1 MNRNRSW
8 LFLLSMILAVTV
20 GVGMLAAAGNVA
32 QGRKGSL
39 NKPVITDAQT
49 LDVNQIEC
57 FIQNDG
63 HFAEN
68 PATGGDGFFYPK
80 GQRNNSIIFTSGLW
94 IVGKIVDDTG
104 AVDIRTA
111 ACSYSSEFQPG
122 AILPGPVADDP
133 TLPKYKIYKYNKGDV
148 VEAEAIAQGCSPT
161 VLGDQM
167 LFCVFND
174 LGSHADVWQKPP
186 IGIEVQLTAFAFN
199 QTGALG
205 NTVFLKYRFINKGQD
220 TLKETYS
227 AIFFDPDLGFA
238 NDDYVGCDTTLGIG
252 FVFNGDGYD
261 DKYGVGVPAMACDFF
276 QGPIVPAT
284 GETAVLPDGTT
295 LPDMKILD
303 MTAFFAYINGSPI
316 ACMEDP
322 SLQDA
327 NGALEAYFFASGF
340 RGNGETWQDPTQGNA
355 DTKFPF
361 AGDPVSGTGW
371 LMADIS
377 PPKDMR
383 MGLSSGP
390 FTLAPNDP
398 KDVVAGIVV
407 GLGSDNLSSISVM
420 KYYDAIAQNA
430 YNKNFL
436 LPSPPPQAQV
446 TVATSAEDIMLTWNS
461 DAAAYSAAGYEFE
474 GYNVWQSGS
483 QSGPWK
489 RIETFDKVNGITT
502 IWDMGFN
509 ESVGTL
515 LEMPVQFGSDKGVRY
530 NFHVLKDYIT
540 NTPLVNGKEYYF
552 AVTGYAYNPNE
563 APKILEN
570 NQVGIVAIPQNP
582 VTDVQYNA
590 NLMDSIAVVK
600 TGVSDGSVVVE
611 VMDPAKVTGH
621 DYEVTFYTDDAG
633 APLWKLTDKTTQ
645 AVVLNDQAN
654 QSTTA
659 TNDQFEIVDGIKVKV
674 YGAVPGFKAVVESA
688 NPAGDPCGASAASKG
703 GCPDPGNNVWHSYN
717 STREYI
723 ASAGGGSGDWDRLE
737 RYASYASPRDFEM
750 RFTEAG
756 GFAVNAFTDDM
767 ICTVPFELW
776 AVGVSTY
783 DDPSDDVRMI
793 PFISPNDSSKATW
806 GWGNG
811 ADGYFGGS
819 YGPCSD
825 WVYFMDPEDPDGYS
839 KFAAACVAA
848 GGAGATYPYETDGS
862 ADGYWANFYGGFV
875 YPIGR
880 FVLIDAAETGTPPAA
895 GTTIRLITRKPNDAA
910 TSFAFSTADYLK
922 FKSEE
927 VAKQRIE
934 TINVFPN
941 PYFAQNEAE
950 SDYFT
955 QFVTFNNLPEKCTIR
970 VFSLSGQ
977 LVKTLQHEN
986 GTPFEKWYLLNEQQ
1000 LPVASGMY
1008 LVHVET
1014 AFGNKIL
1021 KLAVINRESRYQHL

>member
-1 MNRNRSW
+1 MNRNKSW

-20 GVGMLAAAGNVA
+20 GAGMLAAAGNVA
-32 QGRKGSL
+32 QGGKGSL

-94 IVGKIVDDTG
+94 VLGKINKDV
-104 AVDIRTA
+104 RTA

-122 AILPGPVADDP
+122 AILPGPTADDP
-133 TLPKYKIYKYNKGDV
+133 TLPKYKIYKYDKGET
-148 VEAEAIAQGCSPT
+148 VEADAIAQGCPSE
-161 VLGDQM
+161 VMGDQM

-186 IGIEVQLTAFAFN
+186 IGIEVQQTAFAFN

-205 NTVFLKYRFINKGQD
+205 NTVFLKYRFINKSQD

-238 NDDYVGCDTTLGIG
+238 NDDFVGCDTTLGIG

-261 DKYGVGVPAMACDFF
+261 DGKYGVQVPAMACDFF
-276 QGPIVPAT
+276 QGPIVQAP

-295 LPDMKILD
+295 YPDMKILD

-316 ACMEDP
+316 AGMEDP

-327 NGALEAYFFASGF
+327 NGALEAYFFASGY
-340 RGNGETWQDPTQGNA
+340 RGNGDPWQDPTQGNA
-355 DTKFPF
+355 ETNFPF

-377 PPKDMR
+377 APKDMR
-383 MGLSSGP
+383 FGLSAGP

-398 KDVVAGIVV
+398 KDVVVGIVV
-407 GLGSDNLSSISVM
+407 GQGSDNLSSLSVM

-430 YNKNFL
+430 YNKNFV
-436 LPSPPPQAQV
+436 LPSPPPLP
-446 TVATSAEDIMLTWNS
+446 TVKVAHADEDLMLIWNS

-474 GYNVWQSGS
+474 GYNVWQSAS
-483 QSGPWK
+483 ASGPWK

-515 LEMPVQFGSDKGVRY
+515 LEMPIQFGADKGVRY
-530 NFHVLKDYIT
+530 NFHVEKDYL
-540 NTPLVNGKEYYF
+540 NNVPLVNGKEYYF
-552 AVTGYAYNPNE
+552 AVTGYAFNPDE

-570 NQVGIVAIPQNP
+570 NQVGVTAIPQNP
-582 VTDVQYNA
+582 VADVEYHA
-590 NLMDSIAVVK
+590 VMMDSIATTK
-600 TGVSDGSVVVE
+600 TGVSDGDVIVE

-621 DYEVTFYTDDAG
+621 EYEVTFYEG
-633 APLWKLTDKTTQ
+633 EEGEPLWKLTDKTTG
-645 AVVLNDQAN
+645 AVVLKDQAN

-659 TNDQFEIVDGIKVKV
+659 TNDQFEVVDGIKVKV
-674 YGAVPGFKAVVESA
+674 YGAIPGFKAVVESA
-688 NPAGDPCGASAASKG
+688 NPAGDPCGPTAKSTG
-703 GCPDPGNNVWHSYN
+703 GCPDPGNHIWHGLN
-717 STREYI
+717 STSEYI
-723 ASAGGGSGDWDRLE
+723 ASAGGAPGDFSRLE
-737 RYASYASPRDFEM
+737 RFADYASPRDFEM

-767 ICTVPFELW
+767 ICTVPFEIW
-776 AVGVSTY
+776 AIGVSTPN
-783 DDPSDDVRMI
+783 DPSDDVRMI

-806 GWGNG
+806 GWANG
-811 ADGYFGGS
+811 VDGYFGW
-819 YGPCSD
+819 PCSD

-839 KFAAACVAA
+839 KFHATCLEA
-848 GGAGATYPYETDGS
+848 GGAGATYPYATDGS
-862 ADGYWANFYGGFV
+862 RDGYWADFYGGFV

-880 FVLIDAAETGTPPAA
+880 FVLIDYAETGTPPPA
-895 GTTIRLITRKPNDAA
+895 GTTIRLITNKPNDPA
-910 TSFAFSTADYLK
+910 TSFAFNTADYTK
-922 FKSEE
+922 KKSEE
-927 VAKQRIE
+927 VAKARIE

-977 LVKTLQHEN
+977 LVRTLQHEN